1 LKLLPI
7 SLIQSFGSI
16 INGFFD
22 RHYHKLTWSHAAVF
36 YSRNPYQRKDYVLYD
51 ELAEN
56 IWSTRFDLNEDPI
69 HHICVHRTKMFEK
82 SIDKFPYATELKLC
96 EAFEVPRHSIANDL
110 NHVFPLKQLMN
121 LSIKCHHFAFQQLIE
136 LLQFTSNVH
145 TLTLDSIVL
154 CRADSSSIQRNE
166 LFQLVSKTNSV
177 RKVTISKEIT
187 LEKIQLV
194 IAAFP
199 RMEDLTINLFIQDL
213 KPIAQYLLTNTRY
226 LSSLCISKQRNDLM
240 TTLQSLIKSKKLLR
254 NYVLKVF
261 NGKLYLWL

>member
-1 LKLLPI
+1 M
-7 SLIQSFGSI
+7 
-16 INGFFD
+16 FFP
-22 RHYHKLTWSHAAVF
+22 V
-36 YSRNPYQRKDYVLYD
+36 
-51 ELAEN
+51 
-56 IWSTRFDLNEDPI
+56 
-69 HHICVHRTKMFEK
+69 
-82 SIDKFPYATELKLC
+82 
-96 EAFEVPRHSIANDL
+96 
-110 NHVFPLKQLMN
+110 KQLLN

-226 LSSLCISKQRNDLM
+226 LSSLCISKQRHDLM
-240 TTLQSLIKSKKLLR
+240 TTLQSLIQSKKLLR

-261 NGKLYLWL
+261 NRKLYLWL